1 MSLMPTAP
9 DGQGLACCEAAHSE
23 AMGRYLRVIYLLSF
37 KAPPVLTGDVA
48 ARLGVAPPSVSA
60 MLRRLSAA
68 GLLAGS
74 GPGGITL
81 TGHGGEHA
89 REMVRRHRLIETF
102 LVQAAGMSWDEV
114 HDEAEALQHAV
125 SDLLIDRIDAALGY
139 PRRDPH
145 GDPIPPPS
153 GEHAE
158 DWSPA
163 LADAPPGTVVQVDR
177 VSDEDSSALAYLAD
191 LGIRP
196 GAAVLVTERE
206 PFGGPLWVEA
216 GGQRRA
222 IGLPLARLVHGETR
236 P

>member
-1 MSLMPTAP
+1 MLAPT
-9 DGQGLACCEAAHSE
+9 GQCLVCGDVARSD
-23 AMGRYLRVIYLLSF
+23 AMGKYLRVIYLLGF
-37 KAPPVLTGDVA
+37 RAPPVLTGDVA
-48 ARLGVAPPSVSA
+48 ARLGVAPASVSA
-60 MLRRLSAA
+60 MLRRLATA

-81 TGHGGEHA
+81 TGHGQEHA
-89 REMVRRHRLIETF
+89 REMVRRHRLLETF
-102 LVQAAGMSWDEV
+102 LVEAAGMNWDEV
-114 HDEAEALQHAV
+114 HDEAEALQHVV
-125 SDLLIDRIDAALGY
+125 SGLLIDRIDAVLGY

-145 GDPIPPPS
+145 GDPIPPRA
-153 GEHAE
+153 GEHVE

-163 LADAPPGTVVQVDR
+163 LADAAVGTCLEVDR
-177 VSDEDSSALAYLAD
+177 VSDEDSAALAYLAG

-196 GAAVLVTERE
+196 GQVVRVLEQE

-222 IGLPLARLVHGETR
+222 LGIPLARLVHGVIR

>member
-1 MSLMPTAP
+1 MMSRMMVVA
-9 DGQGLACCEAAHSE
+9 GRGGACCDAARSE
-23 AMGRYLRVIYLLSF
+23 AMGKYLRVIYLLSF
-37 KAPPVLTGDVA
+37 KAPPVLTSDVA

-60 MLRRLSAA
+60 MLRRLAAA

-74 GPGGITL
+74 GSGGITL
-81 TGHGGEHA
+81 SGHGRDHA

-102 LVQAAGMSWDEV
+102 LVRAAGMSWDEV

-125 SDLLIDRIDAALGY
+125 SGLLIKRIDAVLGY

-153 GEHAE
+153 GEHVE

-163 LADAPPGTVVQVDR
+163 LADAAVGACLEVDR
-177 VSDEDSSALAYLAD
+177 VSDEDSGALHYLAG

-196 GAAVLVTERE
+196 GVVVRVVDRE

-216 GGQRRA
+216 GGQRRT
-222 IGLPLARLVHGETR
+222 IGMPLACLVHGVIQ

>member
-1 MSLMPTAP
+1 MAQA
-9 DGQGLACCEAAHSE
+9 GQGMACCEVARSE
-23 AMGRYLRVIYLLSF
+23 AMGKYLRVIYLLSF
-37 KAPPVLTGDVA
+37 KAPPVLAGDVA

-60 MLRRLSAA
+60 MLRRLAAA

-74 GPGGITL
+74 GPGGIRL
-81 TGHGGEHA
+81 TEHGQEHA

-102 LVQAAGMSWDEV
+102 LVRAAGMTWDEV
-114 HDEAEALQHAV
+114 HDEAEALQHAA
-125 SDLLIDRIDAALGY
+125 SGLLIERIDAALGY

-145 GDPIPPPS
+145 GDPIPPAS
-153 GEHAE
+153 GEHTE

-163 LADAPPGTVVQVDR
+163 LADAAAGACLEIDR
-177 VSDEDSSALAYLAD
+177 VSDEDSGALAYLAG

-196 GAAVLVTERE
+196 GVIVRVLEHE
-206 PFGGPLWVEA
+206 PYGGPLWIQA

-222 IGLPLARLVHGETR
+222 IGIPLARLVHGVIQ

>member
-1 MSLMPTAP
+1 
-9 DGQGLACCEAAHSE
+9 
-23 AMGRYLRVIYLLSF
+23 MGKYLRVIYLLSF

-60 MLRRLSAA
+60 MLRRLAAA

-74 GPGGITL
+74 GGGGIAL
-81 TGHGGEHA
+81 SEHGRSHA
-89 REMVRRHRLIETF
+89 RDMVRRHRLIETF
-102 LVQAAGMSWDEV
+102 LVRAAGMSWDEV
-114 HDEAEALQHAV
+114 HEEAEALQHAV
-125 SDLLIDRIDAALGY
+125 SDLLIERIDAALGH

-145 GDPIPPPS
+145 GDPIPRSS
-153 GEHAE
+153 GEHVE
-158 DWSPA
+158 DWPPA
-163 LADAPPGTVVQVDR
+163 LAGVAAGACFRVDR
-177 VSDEDSSALAYLAD
+177 VSDEDSAALQYLAG

-196 GAAVLVTERE
+196 GVMLRVLERE

-222 IGLPLARLVHGETR
+222 MGIALARLVHGVVQ